1 VIVPLRVAL
10 VKRVAADEAEP
21 EPKVMPAPDPLHD
34 TVYGGVPPLML
45 GVNEDVAEGLVVS
58 ELTLIVDDE
67 GERETETLA

>member
-1 VIVPLRVAL
+1 
-10 VKRVAADEAEP
+10 
-21 EPKVMPAPDPLHD
+21 
-34 TVYGGVPPLML
+34 ML